1 MGCRCFFVLFGQRL
15 MVFSHRFVMCMQVF
29 VFSFFIFCRQRFMM
43 LCHSF
48 VMFRVFFYEVQLPLD
63 VLQEMLQAL

>member
-29 VFSFFIFCRQRFMM
+29 MSSFFI

-48 VMFRVFFYEVQLPLD
+48 VMLRVFFYEVQLPLD